1 MWTFAAAYIIPREIF
16 SDKWILYP
24 CYLYKAGDEV
34 HNSFDLVSC
43 SAPPPPQTD
52 SCFFVYHARP
62 EDLLQGQRVIVHIM
76 SRTVVSI
83 HTSCTHMVYMGL
95 LNIHAPMKYT

>member
-1 MWTFAAAYIIPREIF
+1 MLVIFIKPPMKSTIALTLCHTQTPSPRDRF
-16 SDKWILYP
+16 P
-24 CYLYKAGDEV
+24 A
-34 HNSFDLVSC
+34 
-43 SAPPPPQTD
+43 
-52 SCFFVYHARP
+52 FFVYHAQP

-83 HTSCTHMVYMGL
+83 HSSCPHMVYMAM